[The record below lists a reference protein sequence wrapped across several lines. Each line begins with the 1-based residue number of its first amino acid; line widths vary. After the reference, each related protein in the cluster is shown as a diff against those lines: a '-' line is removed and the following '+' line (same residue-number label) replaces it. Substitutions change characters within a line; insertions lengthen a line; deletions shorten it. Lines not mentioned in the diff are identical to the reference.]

1 MHDCISFDPGVVL
14 QGEPG
19 PGSCISPPPPD
30 LYHMGRFATV
40 DDETIRRGDCTDIYF
55 VRSDEVLRKSG
66 KNPRLAM
73 EVTAGALP
81 DSRAVFCGLDDV
93 LALLEGI
100 PVSLDAMPEG
110 TIFSA
115 GDPVLRIEGYYRDFA
130 RYETAMLGFLCHAS
144 GIATAAAYIR
154 HLAGDRQVYSFGS
167 RRQHP
172 AISRMVERAAWIGG
186 VDGVS
191 NTAAP
196 PEAPLVGTMPH
207 SFVMCYSSPEEAFQA
222 FDRHAPGDVPRIF
235 LCDTFCDEKQESL
248 AGARTGARGVRLDT
262 PRSRRGNMRAIL
274 EEVRWE
280 LDAAGYPGVEIVLSG
295 GITRADVIAYRDIVD
310 AFGVGG
316 AIANAPVVDFAMD
329 IVAIDGSPFAKRGK
343 KSGRKQ
349 VWELPGGSRL
359 LMPAGEGGP
368 EGGIPLLCPFIRD
381 GVLVQRPSVSEARE
395 RLLAS
400 LGRID
405 QPVSGEPSSPLQGS
419 T

>member
-1 MHDCISFDPGVVL
+1 
-14 QGEPG
+14 
-19 PGSCISPPPPD
+19 
-30 LYHMGRFATV
+30 MGRFATV

-55 VRSDEVLRKSG
+55 VRSEEVLRESG
-66 KNPRLAM
+66 KNPFVAM

-81 DSRAVFCGLDDV
+81 DTRAVFCGLDDV

-110 TIFSA
+110 TLFSP
-115 GDPVLRIEGYYRDFA
+115 GEPVLRIEGYYRDFA
-130 RYETAMLGFLCHAS
+130 RYETAILGFLCHAS

-196 PEAPLVGTMPH
+196 PEVPLVGTMPH
-207 SFVMCYSSPEEAFQA
+207 SFVICYSSPDEAFRA
-222 FDRHAPGDVPRIF
+222 FDRYAPGDVPRIF
-235 LCDTFCDEKQESL
+235 LCDTFCDEKRESL
-248 AGARTGARGVRLDT
+248 TGARTGARGVRLDT

-295 GITRADVIAYRDIVD
+295 GITRTDIIAYRDIVN

-329 IVAIDGSPFAKRGK
+329 IVAVDRAPFAKRGK
-343 KSGRKQ
+343 KSGTKQ
-349 VWELPGGSRL
+349 VWDLPGGRRL
-359 LMPAGEGGP
+359 LLPAGERGPDGGV
-368 EGGIPLLCPFIRD
+368 PLLIPFIRD
-381 GVLVQRPSVSEARE
+381 GVLVQRPPAAEARE

-400 LGRID
+400 LGGMG
-405 QPVSGEPSSPLQGS
+405 QPVP
-419 T
+419 